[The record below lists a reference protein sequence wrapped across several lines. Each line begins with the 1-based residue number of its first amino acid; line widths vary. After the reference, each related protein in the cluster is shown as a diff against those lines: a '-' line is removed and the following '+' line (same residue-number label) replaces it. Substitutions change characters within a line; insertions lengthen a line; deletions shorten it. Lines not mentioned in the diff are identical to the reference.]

1 MNLFVLPFGTAL
13 AIYTFWVL
21 LHNEARALFVAVD
34 TLVTH
39 RSCTPRRRR
48 PGFDANVAA
57 ALSYLVGFVT
67 GIIFLLVEKE
77 NSFVRFHAMQS
88 TLVFAG
94 IVAIDV
100 LLQIV
105 PDSRRPRRD
114 LRRSRL
120 SAILWLLLMFKAY
133 QGEEF
138 KLPWSARSPR
148 NADLMAN
155 ADMREPEMVN

>member
-1 MNLFVLPFGTAL
+1 M
-13 AIYTFWVL
+13 
-21 LHNEARALFVAVD
+21 D
-34 TLVTH
+34 
-39 RSCTPRRRR
+39 PRHTEKTST
-48 PGFDANVAA
+48 GLDANLAA

-77 NSFVRFHAMQS
+77 NKFVRFHAMQS

-94 IVAIDV
+94 IVAIDL

-105 PDSRRPRRD
+105 PILGALVVVFLIIP
-114 LRRSRL
+114 L

-138 KLPWSARSPR
+138 KLPLVGQMA
-148 NADLMAN
+148 AD
-155 ADMREPEMVN
+155 RI